1 MKPWQNLRTNDAFLP
16 NMRTFLIAFI
26 GVFSLL
32 SLSISNSAPGEN
44 KLNSSEEIISDVDYH
59 ELLLTSIYTDCELTN
74 KLDFDVFKSA
84 MDGYNTIDAPNKK
97 LLSIIDYSKPSTKK
111 RLFIID
117 VENRKLLY
125 NTLVAHGKKSG
136 YVSAT
141 KFSNK
146 YGSHKSC
153 LGFFRTGD
161 SYYGKRGYSLQLEGL
176 EKGINDNAK
185 QRGIVIHGA
194 KYVDERFVNGNGV
207 IGRSWGCPAVS
218 KKLSKEIINLLKGG
232 SLLYI
237 YADDE
242 IYKEKSV
249 LANLNVNENSDLN

>member
-1 MKPWQNLRTNDAFLP
+1 
-16 NMRTFLIAFI
+16 MRTFLIAFI
-26 GVFSLL
+26 GIFSLL
-32 SLSISNSAPGEN
+32 SISISNSAPGEI
-44 KLNSSEEIISDVDYH
+44 KINSTDEIISDVDY
-59 ELLLTSIYTDCELTN
+59 EQLLLTSIYTDCKLED
-74 KLDFDVFKSA
+74 KLDFNVFKSA
-84 MDGYNTIDAPNKK
+84 MDGYNSIEVPNKK
-97 LLSIIDYSKPSTKK
+97 LLSIIDYSKPSTEK
-111 RLFIID
+111 RFFIID
-117 VENRKLLY
+117 VGNHKLLCQ
-125 NTLVAHGKKSG
+125 TLVAHGKKSG
-136 YVSAT
+136 YVNAT

-153 LGFFRTGD
+153 LGFFETGN

-185 QRGIVIHGA
+185 SRGIVIHGA
-194 KYVDERFVNGNGV
+194 NYVSERIANGNGV

-242 IYKEKSV
+242 LYKENSV
-249 LANLNVNENSDLN
+249 LANLNVDENTSLN

>member
-1 MKPWQNLRTNDAFLP
+1 LRPEQNLRTIDALLP

-32 SLSISNSAPGEN
+32 SISISNSAPGEIN
-44 KLNSSEEIISDVDYH
+44 ITSNEDILSDVDYN
-59 ELLLTSIYTDCELTN
+59 ELLIKSLFTECKLTD
-74 KLDFDVFKSA
+74 KLDFNVFKIA
-84 MDGYNTIDAPNKK
+84 MDGYNLIEVPNKK
-97 LLSIIDYSKPSTKK
+97 LLSIIDYSKPSTEK
-111 RLFIID
+111 RFFVID
-117 VENRKLLY
+117 IENHKLLY

-136 YVSAT
+136 YLNAT

-146 YGSHKSC
+146 YGSHKSS
-153 LGFFRTGD
+153 LGFFRTGN

-176 EKGINDNAK
+176 EKGINDNARL
-185 QRGIVIHGA
+185 RGIVIHGA
-194 KYVDERFVNGNGV
+194 NYVDERFANGNGV

-218 KKLSKEIINLLKGG
+218 KKLSKEIIKLLKGG

-242 IYKEKSV
+242 LYKVNS
-249 LANLNVNENSDLN
+249 LIANLFDENLDD

>member
-1 MKPWQNLRTNDAFLP
+1 
-16 NMRTFLIAFI
+16 MRTFLFAFVGI
-26 GVFSLL
+26 FSLL
-32 SLSISNSAPGEN
+32 SSSISSSVPVEN
-44 KLNSSEEIISDVDYH
+44 KINSSDEIISDFEY
-59 ELLLTSIYTDCELTN
+59 EQLILTSIYTDCELKD

-84 MDGYNTIDAPNKK
+84 MDGYNSIEAPNKN
-97 LLSIIDYSKPSTKK
+97 LLSIIDYSKPSTEK

-117 VENRKLLY
+117 VENRMLLY
-125 NTLVAHGKKSG
+125 NTLVAHGKRSG
-136 YVSAT
+136 YVNAT

-146 YGSHKSC
+146 YGSHKSS
-153 LGFFRTGD
+153 LGFFRTGN

-185 QRGIVIHGA
+185 SRGIVIHGA
-194 KYVDERFVNGNGV
+194 NYVSERIANGNGV
-207 IGRSWGCPAVS
+207 IGRSWGCPSVS

-242 IYKEKSV
+242 LYKENSV
-249 LANLNVNENSDLN
+249 IAKLNVKDNSNLN

>member
-1 MKPWQNLRTNDAFLP
+1 MKPWQNLGTNDAFLP

-32 SLSISNSAPGEN
+32 SISISNSAPGES
-44 KLNSSEEIISDVDYH
+44 KINSSSDIISDEDYNQ
-59 ELLLTSIYTDCELTN
+59 LLLTSLYTDCELKD
-74 KLDFDVFKSA
+74 KLDFIVFKHA
-84 MDGYNTIDAPNKK
+84 LDGYNSIDAPNKK
-97 LLSIIDYSKPSTKK
+97 LLSIIDYSKPSNEK
-111 RLFIID
+111 RLFVID

-125 NTLVAHGKKSG
+125 NTQVAHGKKSG
-136 YVSAT
+136 YVNAT

-153 LGFFRTGD
+153 LGFFITGN

-176 EKGINDNAK
+176 EKGINDNARS
-185 QRGIVIHGA
+185 RGIVIHGA
-194 KYVDERFVNGNGV
+194 NYVSERIANGNGV

-237 YADDE
+237 YANDE
-242 IYKEKSV
+242 LYKENSV
-249 LANLNVNENSDLN
+249 IAKLNVNKNSNLN

>member
-1 MKPWQNLRTNDAFLP
+1 
-16 NMRTFLIAFI
+16 MRTFLIAFI

-32 SLSISNSAPGEN
+32 SISISNSA
-44 KLNSSEEIISDVDYH
+44 SSEINITSSDEIISDFEYKQ
-59 ELLLTSIYTDCELTN
+59 LLLTSLYTDCELTD
-74 KLDFDVFKSA
+74 KLDFNVFKSA
-84 MDGYNTIDAPNKK
+84 MDGYNGIDAPNKK
-97 LLSIIDYSKPSTKK
+97 LLSIIDYSKPSNEK

-117 VENRKLLY
+117 VENRKMLY

-136 YVSAT
+136 YVNAT

-153 LGFFRTGD
+153 LGFFRTGN

-176 EKGINDNAK
+176 EKGINDNARR
-185 QRGIVIHGA
+185 RGIVIHGA
-194 KYVDERFVNGNGV
+194 NYVSERIANGNGV

-232 SLLYI
+232 SLLFV
-237 YADDE
+237 YANDE
-242 IYKEKSV
+242 LYKEKSV
-249 LANLNVNENSDLN
+249 LANFNINENSNLN

>member
-1 MKPWQNLRTNDAFLP
+1 
-16 NMRTFLIAFI
+16 MRTFLFAFI
-26 GVFSLL
+26 GAFSLL
-32 SLSISNSAPGEN
+32 SISISNSAPGE
-44 KLNSSEEIISDVDYH
+44 KKINSNDEIISDVDYH
-59 ELLLTSIYTDCELTN
+59 QLLLTSLYTDCDLTD

-97 LLSIIDYSKPSTKK
+97 LLSIIDYSKPSNEK

-136 YVSAT
+136 YVEAT
-141 KFSNK
+141 KFSNRI
-146 YGSHKSC
+146 GSHKSS
-153 LGFFRTGD
+153 LGFYRTGY
-161 SYYGKRGYSLQLEGL
+161 SYYGKRGYSLQLDGL
-176 EKGINDNAK
+176 EKGINDNAR

-194 KYVDERFVNGNGV
+194 NYVSERIANGNGV

-242 IYKEKSV
+242 IYKENSV
-249 LANLNVNENSDLN
+249 IANLDSNVNSNLN

>member
-1 MKPWQNLRTNDAFLP
+1 
-16 NMRTFLIAFI
+16 MRTFLFAFL

-32 SLSISNSAPGEN
+32 SISISNSAPGEI
-44 KLNSSEEIISDVDYH
+44 KLNSTDEIISDVDY
-59 ELLLTSIYTDCELTN
+59 EQLLLTSIYTDCELED
-74 KLDFDVFKSA
+74 KLDFNVFKIA
-84 MDGYNTIDAPNKK
+84 MDGYNLIEVPNKK
-97 LLSIIDYSKPSTKK
+97 LLSIIDYSKPSTEK

-117 VENRKLLY
+117 IENHKLLY

-136 YVSAT
+136 YVNAT

-153 LGFFRTGD
+153 LGFFRTGY

-176 EKGINDNAK
+176 ERGINDKARS
-185 QRGIVIHGA
+185 RGIVIHGA
-194 KYVDERFVNGNGV
+194 NYVDERLVNGNGV

-218 KKLSKEIINLLKGG
+218 KKLSKQIINLLKGG
-232 SLLYI
+232 SLLFV
-237 YADDE
+237 YANDE
-242 IYKEKSV
+242 IYKEKST

>member
-1 MKPWQNLRTNDAFLP
+1 
-16 NMRTFLIAFI
+16 MRTFLIAFI

-32 SLSISNSAPGEN
+32 SISISNSATGE
-44 KLNSSEEIISDVDYH
+44 KKINSSQDILSDVDYNK
-59 ELLLTSIYTDCELTN
+59 LLLNSIYTECELTD
-74 KLDFDVFKSA
+74 KLDYNVFKSA
-84 MDGYNTIDAPNKK
+84 MDGYNSVDLPNKR
-97 LLSIIDYSKPSTKK
+97 LLSIIDYSKPSTEK

-117 VENRKLLY
+117 VQNRKLLY

-136 YVSAT
+136 YVNAT

-146 YGSHKSC
+146 CGSHKSS
-153 LGFFRTGD
+153 LGFFRTGY
-161 SYYGKRGYSLQLEGL
+161 SYFGKRGYSLLLEGL
-176 EKGINDNAK
+176 EKGINDNARL
-185 QRGIVIHGA
+185 RGIVIHGA
-194 KYVDERFVNGNGV
+194 NYVDERLANGNGV

-249 LANLNVNENSDLN
+249 LANLNMNENSNLN

>member
-1 MKPWQNLRTNDAFLP
+1 
-16 NMRTFLIAFI
+16 MRTFIIVLV

-32 SLSISNSAPGEN
+32 TNSISKSAPGERN
-44 KLNSSEEIISDVDYH
+44 ITSSNDILSDADYQR
-59 ELLLTSIYTDCELTN
+59 LLLTSLYTECELTD
-74 KLDFDVFKSA
+74 KLDYNVFKSA
-84 MDGYNTIDAPNKK
+84 MDGYNSIEATNKK
-97 LLSIIDYSKPSTKK
+97 LLSIIDYSKPSTEK

-136 YVSAT
+136 YVNAT

-146 YGSHKSC
+146 YGSHKSS
-153 LGFFRTGD
+153 LGFFRTGN

-176 EKGINDNAK
+176 EKGINDNVRS
-185 QRGIVIHGA
+185 RGIVIHGA
-194 KYVDERFVNGNGV
+194 NYVDERFVGGNGV

-242 IYKEKSV
+242 LYRENSAIAK
-249 LANLNVNENSDLN
+249 LNVNENSNPN